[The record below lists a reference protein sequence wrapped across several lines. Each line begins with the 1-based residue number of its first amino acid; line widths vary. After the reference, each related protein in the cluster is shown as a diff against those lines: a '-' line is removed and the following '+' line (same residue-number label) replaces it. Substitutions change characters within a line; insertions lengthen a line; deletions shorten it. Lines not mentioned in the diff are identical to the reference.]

1 MKEKGTIDID
11 LHAARSS
18 GGRVIWVEITVH
30 KKKVIRDVEDLRTQ
44 FGEKVSLTWTL
55 ISNGIR
61 TNLDNNDPRIE
72 QSGFLLRIPEKEART
87 GVRAECTL
95 SA

>member
-1 MKEKGTIDID
+1 MKEKISIK

-18 GGRVIWVEITVH
+18 GGRIIWAEISVH
-30 KKKVIRDVEDLRTQ
+30 KRVIHDADGLQKK
-44 FGEKVSLTWTL
+44 FGRNAALTWTL

-61 TNLDNNDPRIE
+61 TRLPDNDPRIE
-72 QSGFLLRIPEKEART
+72 QGGFLLRIPEREART

>member
-1 MKEKGTIDID
+1 MKEKISIK

-18 GGRVIWVEITVH
+18 GGRVIWAEVSTKESLICDLDALQKH
-30 KKKVIRDVEDLRTQ
+30 FGKKAT
-44 FGEKVSLTWTL
+44 LTWEL
-55 ISNGIR
+55 ICNGIR
-61 TNLDNNDPRIE
+61 TKLSNDDSRIE
-72 QSGFLLRIPEKEART
+72 QGGFLLRIPEKEART

>member
-1 MKEKGTIDID
+1 MKEKISID

-18 GGRVIWVEITVH
+18 GGRIIWAEVYTQDGVICDPEG
-30 KKKVIRDVEDLRTQ
+30 LRKG
-44 FGEKVSLTWTL
+44 FGDQAALSWTL
-55 ISNGIR
+55 ITNGIR
-61 TNLDNNDPRIE
+61 TRLPDDDPRIE
-72 QSGFLLRIPEKEART
+72 QGGFLLRIPEREART

>member
-1 MKEKGTIDID
+1 MKEKININ

-18 GGRVIWVEITVH
+18 GGRVIWAEIYVH
-30 KKKVIRDVEDLRTQ
+30 KRIIRDAEGLQ
-44 FGEKVSLTWTL
+44 KKFGRKAALTWTL

-61 TNLDNNDPRIE
+61 TRLPDNDPRIE
-72 QSGFLLRIPEKEART
+72 QDGFLLRIPEREART

>member
-1 MKEKGTIDID
+1 MIESIGIK

-18 GGRVIWVEITVH
+18 GGRIIWAEVYTQDRVICDPEG
-30 KKKVIRDVEDLRTQ
+30 LRKE
-44 FGEKVSLTWTL
+44 FGDQAALTWTL
-55 ISNGIR
+55 ISNGVR
-61 TNLDNNDPRIE
+61 TMLSAENPRIE
-72 QSGFLLRIPEKEART
+72 QGGFLLRIPEREART

>member
-1 MKEKGTIDID
+1 MKEKVSIN

-18 GGRVIWVEITVH
+18 GGRVIWAEVYTQDG
-30 KKKVIRDVEDLRTQ
+30 VIHDVEGLQKGFGTHAAITWDL
-44 FGEKVSLTWTL
+44 L
-55 ISNGIR
+55 SNGIR
-61 TNLDNNDPRIE
+61 TRLPDDDPRIE
-72 QSGFLLRIPEKEART
+72 QGGFLLRIPEREART